1 MSCDTKNCIYLLQCA
16 GCQDIYIGETNNF
29 RLRINLHK
37 DHASKNIGLNVS
49 RHIFQCTEH
58 RGDSPKFFAMP
69 FFKITVDN
77 IYLRRNMESYFI
89 NKFCPQ
95 LNRLH

>member
-1 MSCDTKNCIYLLQCA
+1 MPF
-16 GCQDIYIGETNNF
+16 GHIG
-29 RLRINLHK
+29 
-37 DHASKNIGLNVS
+37 IGK
-49 RHIFQCTEH
+49 RHSF
-58 RGDSPKFFAMP
+58 PMP